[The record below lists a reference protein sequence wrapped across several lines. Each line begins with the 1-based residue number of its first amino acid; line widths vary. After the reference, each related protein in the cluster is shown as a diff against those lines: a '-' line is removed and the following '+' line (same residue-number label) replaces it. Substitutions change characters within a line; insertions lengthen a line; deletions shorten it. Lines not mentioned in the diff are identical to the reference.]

1 MKYDAICG
9 GDELEFGKVAGVE
22 LGVELGWRPCEL
34 ADWRDEVRCEPNF
47 FCLDNVDGC
56 AEE

>member
-22 LGVELGWRPCEL
+22 LGWRPCEL
-34 ADWRDEVRCEPNF
+34 ADWRDEVRCEPDF